1 MSIWDRCFDKTRGF
15 KLPKEEDAVEAK
27 RKADRGA
34 IASCFSNKKAVNNK
48 VPEAKKKK
56 NPVVVTAKPVTQ
68 VVSEEQIYNTTSEE
82 VIAGM
87 QDVFQRKF
95 ANLPLFFLFSD
106 FFW

>member
-34 IASCFSNKKAVNNK
+34 IASCFSSKAVNNK

-56 NPVVVTAKPVTQ
+56 PVVVTAKPVTQ

-82 VIAGM
+82 VIAG
-87 QDVFQRKF
+87 VRLCLK
-95 ANLPLFFLFSD
+95 LKCH
-106 FFW
+106 